1 MTAQETETLAVQCI
15 LGTDDLSL
23 AQGLGHGLL
32 ETLTQASH
40 DIAEALFQAN
50 KNAGE
55 LRELLSDVAAY
66 VQHNIGILE
75 ESLTNSGFKS
85 MCESVRASVAADPVR
100 VEK

>member
-40 DIAEALFQAN
+40 DISEALFEAN
-50 KNAGE
+50 KNAGK
-55 LRELLSDVAAY
+55 LRELLSDVADY
-66 VQHNIGILE
+66 VQHNIGIFE
-75 ESLTNSGFKS
+75 ESLTASGFKS
-85 MCESVRASVAADPVR
+85 MCESVRASVAADPVT
-100 VEK
+100 VKK